1 MIRCTIGLV
10 LVGMAMTGT
19 VFAQGFLGFRLLD
32 LDGSNVRWAVGDDRP
47 AIVTY
52 GVVSDLMRFP
62 KARNCAGI
70 VPLDGL
76 LATSRIDRADFD
88 REVAAAFA
96 MWERVANI
104 EFRRTDDI
112 GSAGILIGAQEQ
124 PLGHA
129 YANVDYR
136 VGPGKVREIDKSV
149 ICLNPDKAW
158 KIGFGG
164 SLAVYDLRYTIA
176 HEIGHA
182 IGLDHPDPADQLM
195 SFKYHEGFRTPQ
207 NGDVEG
213 AIRLYGRRQPAKST
227 STQDPGPPRTADRP
241 G

>member
-1 MIRCTIGLV
+1 
-10 LVGMAMTGT
+10 MTGT

-32 LDGSNVRWAVGDDRP
+32 IDGRNVRWPGVEDRP

-52 GVVSDLMRFP
+52 AVVSNPMRYP
-62 KARNCAGI
+62 KARNCASI

-76 LATSRIDRADFD
+76 LATSRIDQADFD

-96 MWERVANI
+96 AWQQVANI
-104 EFRRTDDI
+104 EFRKTGDP
-112 GSAGILIGAQEQ
+112 GSAGILIGAQAQ

-136 VGPGKVREIDKSV
+136 LGPGKVREIDKSL
-149 ICLNPDKAW
+149 ICLNPDKSW
-158 KIGFGG
+158 KIGFDG

-213 AIRLYGRRQPAKST
+213 AIRLYGRRQPAKSI
-227 STQDPGPPRTADRP
+227 STKDPGTPRSADTP